1 MRGTLRAPVE
11 DGPGKMEGAKGQ
23 RALAQAG
30 AHSGARSADWVLLR
44 ASEACFWPQTVS
56 FTAETL
62 LDPGRGRGAALT
74 GAVMPHDPIGRP
86 GYETTF
92 EVRPGPRPPPGYRLR

>member
-44 ASEACFWPQTVS
+44 ASEACF
-56 FTAETL
+56 
-62 LDPGRGRGAALT
+62 
-74 GAVMPHDPIGRP
+74 
-86 GYETTF
+86 
-92 EVRPGPRPPPGYRLR
+92 